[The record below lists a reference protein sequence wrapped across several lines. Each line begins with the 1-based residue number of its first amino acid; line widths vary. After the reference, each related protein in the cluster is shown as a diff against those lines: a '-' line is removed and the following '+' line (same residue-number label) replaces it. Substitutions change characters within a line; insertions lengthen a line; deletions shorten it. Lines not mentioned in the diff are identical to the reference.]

1 MRGLRPAVLGW
12 VAWALVPAGFAAPFR
27 LDAELRRAGLAA
39 IADARAGLVL
49 MAIGAVSAASVGAV
63 LAGRRP
69 HHPVGWLL
77 LTLALSLTVQSA
89 VYAYVRVGLI
99 ARPGSLPGAAYLTG
113 LSNAI
118 VLVWVSCAGFV
129 LLLTPTGRLPSR
141 RWRWWARVA
150 AAALAVWVV
159 GSIADPA
166 PMRPEY
172 PGIANPLSPPG
183 LGQLLAGAAGI
194 GALVVPLA
202 LLIGAASLLVRYRRA
217 RGVERQQLRWL
228 AVVAGLAPAVLAVT
242 VVGVVT
248 GNFDLANLATGAL
261 LVLLP
266 VVLGAS
272 ILRYRL
278 YDLDRII
285 SRTLG
290 YALLSLM
297 LGLAYAGLVLGLGSL
312 LEQDSSLV
320 VAAATLAVAAAFQ
333 PARRR
338 VQGAVDR
345 RFDRRRYDAANTIRT
360 FSARLRQQ
368 LDLDTLSGEL
378 LGVVEETMQPTQVS
392 LWRPAAILRG
402 DATAARLLERRGAG
416 R

>member
-1 MRGLRPAVLGW
+1 M
-12 VAWALVPAGFAAPFR
+12 
-27 LDAELRRAGLAA
+27 
-39 IADARAGLVL
+39 
-49 MAIGAVSAASVGAV
+49 
-63 LAGRRP
+63 
-69 HHPVGWLL
+69 
-77 LTLALSLTVQSA
+77 
-89 VYAYVRVGLI
+89 
-99 ARPGSLPGAAYLTG
+99 
-113 LSNAI
+113 
-118 VLVWVSCAGFV
+118 

-141 RWRWWARVA
+141 RWRWWVRVA

-345 RFDRRRYDAANTIRT
+345 RFDRRHYDAARTIES
-360 FSARLRQQ
+360 FAGRLRTQTG
-368 LDLDTLSGEL
+368 LGALSGQL
-378 LGVVEETMQPTQVS
+378 LAVVDETVQPTQAS
-392 LWRPAAILRG
+392 LWLRAPAAPRPSP
-402 DATAARLLERRGAG
+402 
-416 R
+416 